1 MALHGPPLNNDLS
14 QVHIVR
20 IEVYAPRSYG
30 GKATGPPWSG
40 DCEEWRLTYLE
51 GEYDVFIREMELEQR
66 LLRHVLSCSACTGSI
81 AALVVEGGPPRDEVW
96 GGIYRRDL
104 SDDFE
109 APDSAASPS
118 QLRCPRY
125 SDYEDVAEF
134 VKDRARWRIEVLN
147 EIIADARLELSGL
160 KA

>member
-1 MALHGPPLNNDLS
+1 MH
-14 QVHIVR
+14 VVR
-20 IEVYAPRSYG
+20 VKVYAPRSYG
-30 GKATGPPWSG
+30 RKATGPPWAG

-66 LLRHVLSCSACTGSI
+66 LLRHVLSCSVCIDSI
-81 AALVVEGGPPRDEVW
+81 VAMVIGGGPPREEVW

-104 SDDFE
+104 SDDFT
-109 APDSAASPS
+109 APDSVAYPS

-134 VKDRARWRIEVLN
+134 VKDRARWRIEVLD

-160 KA
+160 RA